1 MKDIIRIGMEIEEKK
16 DSLYVEFEFNTHK
29 VLDEIL
35 NEKEMDELKD
45 LTGKITKIINEGIRR
60 NVEGTLEEGIDTSDA
75 NATSDDIT
83 INKTAYVNNQKVIG
97 SLLLFPN
104 SRTFTVEGG
113 ISNDTEN
120 KKLKISTINS
130 TKQILDSGVNMEFKA
145 SYADVAEII
154 GLTPEKLKSGE
165 TILGVTGTYTGET
178 VES

>member
-1 MKDIIRIGMEIEEKK
+1 MST
-16 DSLYVEFEFNTHK
+16 SLENK
-29 VLDEIL
+29 LNLIL
-35 NEKEMDELKD
+35 NDKKTSLKPEN
-45 LTGKITKIINEGIRR
+45 LKSGVTCLGI
-60 NVEGTLEEGIDTSDA
+60 EGTLEEGIDTSDA

-97 SLLLFPN
+97 SLPLFPN